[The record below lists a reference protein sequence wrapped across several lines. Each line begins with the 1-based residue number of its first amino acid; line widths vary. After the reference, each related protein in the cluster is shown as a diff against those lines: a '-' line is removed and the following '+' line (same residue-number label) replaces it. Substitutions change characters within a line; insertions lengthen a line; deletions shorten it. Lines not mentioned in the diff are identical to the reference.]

1 MKIGSLLKKIIY
13 SSFFLAAFPAIL
25 IILFLPSLGT
35 KYRLNVETASKN
47 NSINVYEDLNS
58 DSISEIV
65 RAGKGLPYYNILVLN
80 NDMHI
85 YDQWNLPDSVDLDMS
100 DFFFGNFDHDRYK
113 EIYIFTFKN
122 DSLFLNINEFFD
134 SKGMKSEHLYITKIR
149 VINKVVTS
157 IVFPAGFFD
166 TNGDGEDEFFFSIQT
181 GFGVEPRRLYSF
193 DIANR
198 ELKSN
203 ELTGVSS
210 QFPKMVDADGDGRPE
225 IFGLVCASG
234 NSKTW
239 YPFSDWSSWLM
250 IYDESFK
257 FKFPPV
263 EFPGITSRVE
273 TEVYAKGEFR
283 GYVVSYTT
291 GSADSALPEPG
302 IMFFSLDGKKIRE
315 RLFSEMGLKR
325 NILLMVLNNRSI
337 ERIYLLA
344 ANMILELNDKLE
356 IINKIISPFSSQ
368 YNYYIVDID
377 FDGEDEL
384 TLYSADDEKLVIYNA
399 NLRKAAEAKLKG
411 NELIYRFSHYS
422 SRDHENKIFVNAGGG
437 YGYFLKLRANNYYYM
452 GYLAY
457 PGIYFFFLFFIVLI
471 KKINTLQVVQKE
483 SLKQRLVTLQLQGI
497 KAQLDPHFTF
507 NTLNSIASLIYLE
520 ERQAAYDYM
529 IKFTELLRGMLN
541 DAERIYRSLGEE
553 LEFLTTY
560 LDLEKLR
567 FGEKLKYEIE
577 IGDRV
582 NQKEQVPK
590 LVLQTF
596 TENAIKHGIMPK
608 AEGGSL
614 KIRIEQENDYLK
626 FTVEDDGIGREAAAG
641 QSNSTGRGLKIT
653 GEFYDILNQ
662 INKKP
667 IKHKIT
673 DLYSDT
679 GKASGTRVEVWVPL
693 VEDQGKSKK

>member
-1 MKIGSLLKKIIY
+1 MKIGHLLKKIIY
-13 SSFFLAAFPAIL
+13 SSFFLAGFPAI
-25 IILFLPSLGT
+25 IIIFFLPPLAT
-35 KYRLNVETASKN
+35 KSRLIVEPVEKN
-47 NSINVYEDLNS
+47 LSINVFEDLNS

-65 RAGKGLPYYNILVLN
+65 RTGKAIPYYFILVLD
-80 NDMHI
+80 NDMHV
-85 YDQWNLPDSVDLDMS
+85 YDQWNLPDSIDMDMS

-134 SKGMKSEHLYITKIR
+134 PGGIKSDHLFIIKIR
-149 VINKVVTS
+149 VINKKITSVVY
-157 IVFPAGFFD
+157 PAGFFD
-166 TNGDGEDEFFFSIQT
+166 MNGDGKDELFFSIQT
-181 GFGVEPRRLYSF
+181 GFGVEPRRLYSY

-203 ELTGVSS
+203 ELTGVSC
-210 QFPKMVDADGDGRPE
+210 QFPKMVDSDGDGRPE

-239 YPFSDWSSWLM
+239 YHFSDWSSWLM
-250 IYDESFK
+250 IYNDSLK

-263 EFPGITSRVE
+263 EFPGITSRLE
-273 TEVYAKGEFR
+273 TEAYIKGEIK
-283 GYVVSYTT
+283 GYVISYTT
-291 GSADSALPEPG
+291 GSADSSLLEPR
-302 IMFFSLDGKKIRE
+302 IMVYSLEGKKIRE
-315 RLFSEMGLKR
+315 RLFSDMGLKR
-325 NILLMVLNNRSI
+325 DTRLVVLNNGSI
-337 ERIYLLA
+337 DRIYLLA
-344 ANMILELNDKLE
+344 SNIIIELNDKLE
-356 IINKIISPFSSQ
+356 IINRVNSPFNSW
-368 YNYYIVDID
+368 YNSYKEDVD

-384 TLYSADDEKLVIYNA
+384 FLYSPDDEKLVIYNE
-399 NLRKAAEAKLKG
+399 NLRKLAEARIKG
-411 NELIYRFSHYS
+411 TEQIFRFSHYS
-422 SRDHENKIFVNAGGG
+422 SRDHQNKMFVNAGGG
-437 YGYFLKLRANNYYYM
+437 YGYFLKLKANTYYYM

-457 PGIYFFFLFFIVLI
+457 PGIYFLFFFFIVLI
-471 KKINTLQVVQKE
+471 KRMNTLQVVQKE
-483 SLKQRLVTLQLQGI
+483 NLKQRLVTLQLQGI

-577 IGDRV
+577 IGDKV
-582 NQKEQVPK
+582 SQKEQVPK

-596 TENAIKHGIMPK
+596 AENAIKHGIMPK
-608 AEGGSL
+608 KDGGSL
-614 KIRIEQENDYLK
+614 KISIEKENDYLK
-626 FTVEDDGIGREAAAG
+626 LTVEDDGIGREAAAG
-641 QSNSTGRGLKIT
+641 HSTSTGRGLKIT

-679 GKASGTRVEVWVPL
+679 NQAAGTRVEVWVPL
-693 VEDQGKSKK
+693 VEVQGKNKK